1 MHVITLYICHNP
13 THLPLCS
20 VSRSILV
27 ELVSTQLYFI
37 NRFEVRPLFYVSPH
51 HPSFSLVFPSP
62 VKLHCFYLHIKT
74 IRTAYQ
80 MMEKNLKLFVPT
92 SYNAWGVA
100 EISEEDTEFARS
112 TKSHSHTNMMVMQ
125 VVAYTLVAF
134 VANAANLSHL
144 REKDMGEEPNLELS
158 TMRMI
163 LQIVHSAVRPSQGL
177 LNFVV
182 FLG

>member
-1 MHVITLYICHNP
+1 
-13 THLPLCS
+13 
-20 VSRSILV
+20 
-27 ELVSTQLYFI
+27 
-37 NRFEVRPLFYVSPH
+37 
-51 HPSFSLVFPSP
+51 
-62 VKLHCFYLHIKT
+62 
-74 IRTAYQ
+74 
-80 MMEKNLKLFVPT
+80 MEKNLELLVP

-112 TKSHSHTNMMVMQ
+112 TKSHSHTKMMVMQ
-125 VVAYTLVAF
+125 AVAYTLVAF

-163 LQIVHSAVRPSQGL
+163 LQIVHAVVRPSQGL

-182 FLG
+182 FLGQKAYDRCRIDNTLIWKEAMRTVLFDREYPHHAMSDLTEMIIGASRFRRKKIEEKIIPSMRMNTRIPTMMLMPTKRDNRV